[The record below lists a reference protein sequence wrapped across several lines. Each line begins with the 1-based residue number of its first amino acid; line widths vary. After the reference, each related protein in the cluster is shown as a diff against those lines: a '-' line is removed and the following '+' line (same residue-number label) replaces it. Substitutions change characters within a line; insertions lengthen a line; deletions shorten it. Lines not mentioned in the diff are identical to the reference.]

1 MDTPDQP
8 RLPIS
13 LIGVIRGVWDLFR
26 WPRAGDL
33 PRHVVQQIEAR
44 QATTEVLISAVQ
56 LALIVLF
63 ASLYFFGRK
72 TIPAAATIQP
82 VPWALAAYGTFTL
95 ARLWLACRDRVTAQV
110 RIISILLDITVL
122 MVTIWSFHLQYSEPA
137 AFYLKAPTLLYVF
150 IFLALRAL
158 SFSPLYVLI
167 TGLVAAAGWLALL
180 AFSIHEPGGMDLITH
195 DYVAYMTSSRILL
208 GAEVDKVTSI
218 LVVTGLLAIAVAG
231 SQSLLQQAVAE
242 HDAATQL
249 SRFMAPEIASAIIA
263 SGEMLRPGE
272 GRQAQAA
279 TMFIDLRGF
288 TDLAAGVSSSE
299 LVRLLS
305 DYQRTMVPV
314 IHRNHGI
321 VITYL
326 GDGIMVT
333 FGGLQSSDAYVADAL
348 RAAEQLLDAF
358 AEWHGKRSRKGLP
371 APGIGIGVTH
381 GTVTCGAIGDESR
394 LEFAVIGDPVNRA
407 AKLQNYT
414 KEEAVRALTTVDSL
428 ELAIAQGYVAQRRS
442 ERRLARSVAGI
453 PTPVDLVAIV

>member
-1 MDTPDQP
+1 MKT
-8 RLPIS
+8 
-13 LIGVIRGVWDLFR
+13 
-26 WPRAGDL
+26 
-33 PRHVVQQIEAR
+33 R
-44 QATTEVLISAVQ
+44 QATTEVLIGAVQ

-72 TIPAAATIQP
+72 TIPEGSQIQP
-82 VPWALAAYGTFTL
+82 VPWALAAYGVFTL
-95 ARLWLACRDRVTAQV
+95 VRLWLACLDRVTAEV
-110 RIISILLDITVL
+110 RIVSIVLDISVL
-122 MVTIWSFHLQYSEPA
+122 MVTIWSFHLQYGEPA

-158 SFSPLYVLI
+158 SFSPLYVLV
-167 TGLVAAAGWLALL
+167 TGAAATAGWLTLL
-180 AFSIHEPGGMDLITH
+180 TVAIHEPGGIDLITH

-208 GAEVDKVTSI
+208 GAEVDKITTI

-231 SQSLLQQAVAE
+231 TQSLLRQAISE
-242 HDAATQL
+242 HAAAMQL
-249 SRFMAPEIASAIIA
+249 SRFMAPEIASAIVA

-272 GRQAQAA
+272 GRQGQAA

-288 TDLAAGVSSSE
+288 THLAARLSSSE

-305 DYQRTMVPV
+305 DYQRMAVPV
-314 IHRNHGI
+314 IHRNRGI

-333 FGGLQSSDAYVADAL
+333 FGALQASDAYAADAL

-358 AEWHGKRSRKGLP
+358 AEWRDGRRKRGLP
-371 APGIGIGVTH
+371 VPGIGIGVAH

-407 AKLQNYT
+407 AKLQNHT
-414 KEEAVRALTTVDSL
+414 REEAVRALTTVDSL
-428 ELAIAQGYVAQRRS
+428 QLAIAQGYMAQRSS

-453 PTPVDLVAIV
+453 ATPLDLVAIV